1 MALAP
6 NQCRQSDEHP
16 FSPALEWSIL
26 FGRSPQPRGRSQPST
41 KKKGLTYPTALSV
54 IHVSRPKS
62 QGAALGYHVQE
73 PKEKAKNAGSGRF
86 GTRVE
91 GRTSCAASRRRA
103 SAATA
108 VQIKSRRITQL
119 GSEAAAIHVSI
130 RVSMNMSAHVSVHM
144 SVQPVCHCTLPNIRY
159 HTCLYA
165 FL

>member
-1 MALAP
+1 MAQAP
-6 NQCRQSDEHP
+6 NQCRQSDEQL
-16 FSPALEWSIL
+16 FSPAIEWSIL
-26 FGRSPQPRGRSQPST
+26 FGQSLQPSGRSQPST
-41 KKKGLTYPTALSV
+41 QKKKGLTYPTALSV

-108 VQIKSRRITQL
+108 VQIKSRRITKL

-130 RVSMNMSAHVSVHM
+130 RVSMNMSARVSVHM
-144 SVQPVCHCTLPNIRY
+144 SVQPVCHCTFLNIR
-159 HTCLYA
+159 
-165 FL
+165 

>member
-1 MALAP
+1 MAQAP
-6 NQCRQSDEHP
+6 NQCRQSDEQL

-26 FGRSPQPRGRSQPST
+26 FGQSLQPRGRSQPST
-41 KKKGLTYPTALSV
+41 QKKPTPTALSV

-73 PKEKAKNAGSGRF
+73 PKENAKNAGSGRF

-91 GRTSCAASRRRA
+91 GRTSCAASQRRS

-108 VQIKSRRITQL
+108 VQIKSLRISQL

-165 FL
+165 FP